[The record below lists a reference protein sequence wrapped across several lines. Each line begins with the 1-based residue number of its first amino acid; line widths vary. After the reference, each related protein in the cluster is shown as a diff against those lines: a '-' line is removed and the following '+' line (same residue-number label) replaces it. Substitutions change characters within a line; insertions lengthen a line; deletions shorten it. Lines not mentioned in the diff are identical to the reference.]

1 MITTVLVASSRRVD
15 GCRSV
20 PRRQSVTC
28 KVNIGTRTGGRM
40 RSIPEKT
47 LEHWTSIYLSSR
59 FPNGAMWWPT
69 SGEDVLAELPRL
81 AASGPGK
88 TLALELKTTEAN
100 GSNHVLWIDTRQ
112 LDRYLNPPFGPP
124 LPVYYVFPLPHWA
137 GPLASWSGTTPA
149 APGAMTAAPPAWWR
163 RRVGWPWFG
172 DWLYVM
178 SAQSLSEALPPN
190 WAAPSRTRARLFT
203 PSTSHTV
210 GTTPDWTSL
219 FARTPT
225 AAPIDWASFWVAVT
239 HCGPDDGVR
248 WRTIAGEGNRPDR
261 ILVLSDNE
269 ERMWQFGQLLDRPL
283 LELEPL
289 AAEDGGTE
297 RVVLHVPESALT

>member
-1 MITTVLVASSRRVD
+1 
-15 GCRSV
+15 
-20 PRRQSVTC
+20 
-28 KVNIGTRTGGRM
+28 M

-88 TLALELKTTEAN
+88 TLALELKTTEATGN
-100 GSNHVLWIDTRQ
+100 NHALWIDTRQ

-124 LPVYYVFPLPHWA
+124 LPVYYVFPVPHWT
-137 GPLASWSGTTPA
+137 GPLTSWSGTAPA
-149 APGAMTAAPPAWWR
+149 APATMTARPPAWWR

-178 SAQSLSEALPPN
+178 SARSLSEALPPT
-190 WAAPSRTRARLFT
+190 WATPSRTTAKLFT
-203 PSTSHTV
+203 LNASHAV
-210 GTTPDWTSL
+210 GRMPDWTSL
-219 FARTPT
+219 FARTPP
-225 AAPIDWASFWVAVT
+225 AAPKDWTSFWTVVT
-239 HCGPDDGVR
+239 RCGPHDGVR
-248 WRTIAGEGNRPDR
+248 WRTIAGESNQPDR
-261 ILVLSDNE
+261 MLVLNE
-269 ERMWQFGQLLDRPL
+269 DQEHVWQFGQLLDRPW

-289 AAEDGGTE
+289 AAEEGGNE
-297 RVVLHVPESALT
+297 RVVLHVPESALI